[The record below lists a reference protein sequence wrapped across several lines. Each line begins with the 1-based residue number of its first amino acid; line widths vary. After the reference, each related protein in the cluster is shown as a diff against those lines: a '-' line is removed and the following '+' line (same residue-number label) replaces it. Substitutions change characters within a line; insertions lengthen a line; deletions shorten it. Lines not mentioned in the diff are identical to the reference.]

1 MRPLVCAICDVDLEE
16 NEGGVIYYKKR
27 FSDKVWDR
35 KMNRINGVGH
45 PPYAEWFCGKHYD
58 RAKELED
65 LTIDKALTKIREE
78 EDEK

>member
-1 MRPLVCAICDVDLEE
+1 MRPPVCVICDVDLEE

-65 LTIDKALTKIREE
+65 LTIDKALIKIREE
-78 EDEK
+78 E

>member
-1 MRPLVCAICDVDLEE
+1 MRPPVCAICDIDLEE

-45 PPYAEWFCGKHYD
+45 PPYAEWFCGKHHD

-65 LTIDKALTKIREE
+65 LTIDKALAKMREE
-78 EDEK
+78 EKK